1 MISGTTAW
9 ARFEVNI
16 DLALVN
22 SIVITYS
29 RRAGGTI
36 LQKRYPDDTEY
47 RDGLIWL
54 PLTQQDTS
62 TLRSGGDIV
71 LVELQFNLVSGAVA
85 KSEIKT
91 VCVSDTLATEY
102 VDGSAPD
109 DSQREGGVIE
119 VALDDVIV
127 VQTGG
132 GGIYEETDP
141 TVPGWAKQPEK
152 PKYTAS
158 EVGALPSNT
167 QIPKKTSELVNDSNF
182 IRKSELQAGIDAA
195 LAQAKASG
203 EFKGDKGDPGYTPV
217 RGTDYWTEEDVESMH
232 AYIDDKIINGEW

>member
-54 PLTQQDTS
+54 PLTQQDTA
-62 TLRSGGDIV
+62 TLRSGGEIV
-71 LVELQFNLVSGAVA
+71 LVELQFNLRSGAVT
-85 KSEIKT
+85 KSGIKT

-102 VDGSAPD
+102 VDGSVPD

-132 GGIYEETDP
+132 GGDMPYDIGYGL
-141 TVPGWAKQPEK
+141 VVQNNVLSA
-152 PKYTAS
+152 
-158 EVGALPSNT
+158 EVGAASFVEIPNT
-167 QIPKKTSELVNDSNF
+167 KVQEIFNKVMMEV
-182 IRKSELQAGIDAA
+182 
-195 LAQAKASG
+195 
-203 EFKGDKGDPGYTPV
+203 
-217 RGTDYWTEEDVESMH
+217 
-232 AYIDDKIINGEW
+232 